1 MRDSCFSSYLSPS
14 IIVFQLEIPSISK
27 EVIVKTQL
35 QLGNSNYRKVRMKEK
50 YMSDVY
56 LKSQLLSFADDN
68 REPIHDV
75 TILFHFE

>member
-1 MRDSCFSSYLSPS
+1 MRDSCFLSYLSPS
-14 IIVFQLEIPSISK
+14 IIVFQFEIPSISK
-27 EVIVKTQL
+27 EVIAKTQL

-68 REPIHDV
+68 REPIYDV
-75 TILFHFE
+75 TILFYFE

>member
-1 MRDSCFSSYLSPS
+1 MRDSCFLSYLSPS

-27 EVIVKTQL
+27 EVIAKTQL

-50 YMSDVY
+50 CMSDVY

-68 REPIHDV
+68 REPIYDV
-75 TILFHFE
+75 TILFYFE